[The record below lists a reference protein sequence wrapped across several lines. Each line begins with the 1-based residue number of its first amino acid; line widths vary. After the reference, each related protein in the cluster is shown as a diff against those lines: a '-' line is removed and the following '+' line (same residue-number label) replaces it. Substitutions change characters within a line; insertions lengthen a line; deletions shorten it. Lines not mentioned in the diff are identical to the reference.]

1 MWPWGHFAV
10 GFLCYRG
17 WCAVRGTTPSHGRAL
32 VVLAVATQLPD
43 LVDKPLA
50 WELGFLVSGRSLGHS
65 LLVGLPILLVL
76 WHLLAD
82 RRHYWV
88 AFTIG
93 YLSHLAGDGIQPLL
107 AGEYTFLTY
116 LVWPLFGTPYGGV
129 DVGII
134 EYLLTPEL
142 TASYLG
148 QWGLFLLAIVVWA
161 VDGFP
166 GLELLRPSAWR
177 SVPEE

>member
-1 MWPWGHFAV
+1 MWPWGHLAV
-10 GFLCYRG
+10 GYLCYRG

-32 VVLAVATQLPD
+32 AVLAVATQLPD

-50 WELGFLVSGRSLGHS
+50 WELGFLVSGRSLAHS

-93 YLSHLAGDGIQPLL
+93 YLTHLAGDGIQPLL
-107 AGEYTFLTY
+107 AGDYQPLAY
-116 LVWPLFGTPYGGV
+116 LGWPLLETPYGGV

-166 GLELLRPSAWR
+166 GLELLRPSARR